1 MKNCAETVR
10 PVRAAKKVAVCV
22 SLVHAAERDFLSGV
36 FLHLDQGFAWKL
48 QLLQDSPP
56 FTAQSLAQ
64 AAADGLDGI
73 IISDAH
79 PQDMIPELVTT
90 PIPLAVISGDAFR
103 DNHPL
108 IRRVRPAVAIHNDN
122 HAISELAV
130 RHLLTCGRFNSFG
143 FVPAGAGVVWSDERR
158 NAFVSL
164 LAAKGFDTRVY
175 DRASDNSL
183 TDWLTALPKPA
194 AVMVAYDELAS
205 DVLSA
210 CEAAGIAVPRQVS
223 VIGVDNDKFV
233 CRHAVPPLS
242 SVLPGHEDMG
252 YRAAVELERLMSGRC
267 KWNGKVA
274 HIVIPPRKVVIRES
288 TQLISPTAGLIER
301 LKAQILAEA
310 TNGAKVADIV
320 RKVGVSRRLA
330 ELRFREV
337 EGQTLAEALAHR
349 RLEEA
354 ARLIRTSKRTFR
366 QIAADCG
373 FSDAKHLTHRF
384 TEAFGVPPRD
394 FRNRRPCRLRSQGHL
409 DRHGFLPPT
418 SSRRP
423 ASPRS

>member
-1 MKNCAETVR
+1 MKNRTKIR
-10 PVRAAKKVAVCV
+10 PPQRRPAKAIKKVAVCV

-48 QLLQDSPP
+48 QILQDSPP

-64 AAADGLDGI
+64 AENDGLDGI

-79 PQDMIPELVTT
+79 PKDMIPELVTT

-103 DNHPL
+103 EDHPL

-130 RHLLTCGRFNSFG
+130 RHLLSCGRFNSFG
-143 FVPAGAGVVWSDERR
+143 FLPADAGVVWSDERR
-158 NAFVSL
+158 DAFVSL
-164 LAAKGFDTRVY
+164 LGAKGFDAHVY
-175 DRASDNSL
+175 DRNAESL
-183 TDWLTALPKPA
+183 TGWLDALPKPA

-205 DVLSA
+205 DVFAA
-210 CEAAGIAVPRQVS
+210 CEEIGVAVPRQVS
-223 VIGVDNDKFV
+223 VIGVDNDEFV

-252 YRAAVELERLMSGRC
+252 YRAAVELERLMSGRSRW
-267 KWNGKVA
+267 KGQVA

-288 TQLISPTAGLIER
+288 TQRISPTAGLIER

-330 ELRFREV
+330 ELRFREI
-337 EGQTLAEALAHR
+337 EGKTLAEALAHR

-384 TEAFGVPPRD
+384 TEAFGVSPRD
-394 FRNRRPCRLRSQGHL
+394 FRNR
-409 DRHGFLPPT
+409 
-418 SSRRP
+418 P
-423 ASPRS
+423 ARG